1 MNAKLK
7 LISVM
12 TLSAVLSACSMIPD
26 YQRPANPVMMKT
38 SEAIVNAS
46 LAADTGWQDFYQDKQ
61 LQQLIALSLENNR
74 NLRATVLQVE
84 QLRAQYK
91 IQRAELF
98 PAING
103 TASATRQRFGDNL
116 GASSGQS
123 QFGGG
128 GGIYEEYQIGVGVS
142 AWEIDFFGRI
152 ESLKQMA
159 LEQFLASEASRKS
172 IQLTLVSEVADA
184 WFSYNATIAQQE
196 FSRSTRLAREESYEL
211 INKRFESGLASEL
224 ALRQAETALH
234 EARIAES
241 LFEQQANQ
249 NFSALELL
257 VGQTLD
263 RQQWKAQWEEENLTL
278 QDLPVNLS
286 SEVLLDRPDVMQA
299 EHQIKAANAN
309 IGAARAAFFPRI
321 SLTAAVGLGGSSAS
335 DLTHTGNRLW
345 QISPQLSLPLLD
357 WGVNDANL
365 DVAELQKDINIA
377 SYQQIIQQAFKE
389 VIDEMQA
396 RETLDSQ
403 LNAQQDLTKATG
415 RSLELAEIRYDA
427 GVDSYLEVLDAQRSH
442 IDAQLAQIDTQ
453 LARLR
458 NQLTLYKA
466 LGGGLKA
473 YTGEVIQP
481 ATP

>member
-7 LISVM
+7 LVSIM
-12 TLSAVLSACSMIPD
+12 TLSAILSACSMIPD
-26 YQRPANPVMMKT
+26 YQRPANPVMLKS
-38 SEAIVNAS
+38 SESIVDAS

-98 PAING
+98 PGVDG
-103 TASATRQRFGDNL
+103 TASATRQRVPEGL
-116 GASSGQS
+116 SSSAQTIGS
-123 QFGGG
+123 
-128 GGIYEEYQIGVGVS
+128 GGIYEEYQIGVGIS

-152 ESLKQMA
+152 DSLKQAA
-159 LEQFLASEASRKS
+159 LEQFLASEASRRS

-184 WFSYNATIAQQE
+184 WFSWQATVAQLE
-196 FSRSTRLAREESYEL
+196 FSSSTRKAREESYEL

-234 EARIAES
+234 EARITES
-241 LFEQQANQ
+241 SFQQQANQ
-249 NFSALELL
+249 NFTALELL

-263 RQQWKAQWEEENLTL
+263 PQQWKADWQDDAPLL
-278 QDLPVNLS
+278 QDLPVDLS
-286 SEVLLDRPDVMQA
+286 SEVLLARPDVMQA

-321 SLTAAVGLGGSSAS
+321 SLTTAIGLGGSTPS
-335 DLTHTGNRLW
+335 DLSQSGNRTW

-357 WGVNDANL
+357 WGVNEASL
-365 DVAELQKDINIA
+365 DVAELEKDINIA
-377 SYQQIIQQAFKE
+377 RYQETIQQAFKE
-389 VIDEMQA
+389 VLDEMQA
-396 RETLDSQ
+396 RETLDAQ
-403 LNAQQDLTKATG
+403 LSAQQDLTKATN
-415 RSLELAEIRYDA
+415 RSLELAQIRYDA

-442 IDAQLAQIDTQ
+442 IDAQLAQIDTR

-473 YTGEVIQP
+473 YSGEVIEP

>member
-7 LISVM
+7 LISVI
-12 TLSAVLSACSMIPD
+12 TLSAALGACSMIPD
-26 YQRPANPVMMKT
+26 YQRPANPVMLES
-38 SEAIVNAS
+38 SESIVNAS
-46 LAADTGWQDFYQDKQ
+46 LAADTGWQEFYQDKQ

-74 NLRATVLQVE
+74 NLRATIFQVE

-91 IQRAELF
+91 IQRAERL
-98 PAING
+98 PAVDG
-103 TASATRQRFGDNL
+103 TASATRQRVPEGV
-116 GASSGQS
+116 SSGS
-123 QFGGG
+123 QAIGG
-128 GGIYEEYQIGVGVS
+128 GGIYEEYQIGVGIS

-152 ESLKQMA
+152 DSLQQAA

-184 WFSYNATIAQQE
+184 WFSWQATIAQLE
-196 FSRSTRLAREESYEL
+196 FSRSTREAREESYEL

-241 LFEQQANQ
+241 RYQQQANQ
-249 NFSALELL
+249 NFTALELL

-263 RQQWKAQWEEENLTL
+263 RQQWTAKWGEDVHTL

-286 SEVLLDRPDVMQA
+286 SEVLLSRPDVMQA
-299 EHQIKAANAN
+299 EHQLKAANAN

-321 SLTAAVGLGGSSAS
+321 SLTAAIGLGGSTPSN
-335 DLTHTGNRLW
+335 LTNSGSRLW

-377 SYQQIIQQAFKE
+377 RYQETIQQAFKE
-389 VIDEMQA
+389 VLDEMQA
-396 RETLDSQ
+396 RQTLDAQ

-415 RSLELAEIRYDA
+415 RSLQLAEIRYDA

-453 LARLR
+453 MARLR

-473 YTGEVIQP
+473 YSGEVIEP

>member
-12 TLSAVLSACSMIPD
+12 TLSAVLSACSMIPE
-26 YQRPANPVMMKT
+26 YQRPANPVT
-38 SEAIVNAS
+38 LESSESIVDAS
-46 LAADTGWQDFYQDKQ
+46 LAADTGWQEFYQDKQ

-91 IQRAELF
+91 IQRAELL
-98 PAING
+98 PAVNAN
-103 TASATRQRFGDNL
+103 ASATRQRVPESLNTTGL
-116 GASSGQS
+116 GGSGV
-123 QFGGG
+123 
-128 GGIYEEYQIGVGVS
+128 YEEYQIGVGVS

-152 ESLKQMA
+152 DSLQQAA

-184 WFSYNATIAQQE
+184 WFSWQATNAQLE
-196 FSRSTRLAREESYEL
+196 FSRSTREAREESYEL

-241 LFEQQANQ
+241 LYQQQANQ
-249 NFSALELL
+249 NFTALELL
-257 VGQTLD
+257 VGQTLN
-263 RQQWKAQWEEENLTL
+263 RKQWTVKWDDEAHTL

-286 SEVLLDRPDVMQA
+286 SEVLLARPDVIQA
-299 EHQIKAANAN
+299 EHQVKAANAN

-321 SLTAAVGLGGSSAS
+321 SLTTSLGLGGSSPS
-335 DLTHTGNRLW
+335 NLTNTGNRLW

-377 SYQQIIQQAFKE
+377 RYQQTIQQAFKE
-389 VIDEMQA
+389 VLDEMQA
-396 RETLDSQ
+396 RVTLDAQ
-403 LNAQQDLTKATG
+403 LTAQQDLTKATG

-473 YTGEVIQP
+473 SSGEVIQP

>member
-7 LISVM
+7 LISVI
-12 TLSAVLSACSMIPD
+12 TLSAALGACSMIPD
-26 YQRPANPVMMKT
+26 YQRPANPVMLES
-38 SEAIVNAS
+38 SESIVNAS
-46 LAADTGWQDFYQDKQ
+46 LAADTGWQEFYQDKQ

-74 NLRATVLQVE
+74 NLRATIFQVE

-91 IQRAELF
+91 IQRAERL
-98 PAING
+98 PAVDG
-103 TASATRQRFGDNL
+103 TASATRQRVPEGV
-116 GASSGQS
+116 SSGS
-123 QFGGG
+123 QAIGG
-128 GGIYEEYQIGVGVS
+128 GGIYEEYQIGVGIS

-152 ESLKQMA
+152 DSLQQAA

-184 WFSYNATIAQQE
+184 WFSWQATIAQLE
-196 FSRSTRLAREESYEL
+196 FSRSTREAREESYEL

-241 LFEQQANQ
+241 RYQQQANQ
-249 NFSALELL
+249 NFTALELL

-263 RQQWKAQWEEENLTL
+263 RQQWTAKWGEDVHTL

-286 SEVLLDRPDVMQA
+286 SEVLLSRPDVMQA
-299 EHQIKAANAN
+299 EHQLKAANAN

-321 SLTAAVGLGGSSAS
+321 SLAAAIGLGGSTPS
-335 DLTHTGNRLW
+335 DLTNSGSRLW

-377 SYQQIIQQAFKE
+377 RYQETIQQAFKE
-389 VIDEMQA
+389 VLDEMQA
-396 RETLDSQ
+396 RQTLDAQ

-415 RSLELAEIRYDA
+415 RSLQLAEIRYDA

-473 YTGEVIQP
+473 
-481 ATP
+481 

>member
-12 TLSAVLSACSMIPD
+12 TLSAMLSACSMIPE
-26 YQRPANPVMMKT
+26 YQRPANPVMLES
-38 SEAIVNAS
+38 SESIVDAS
-46 LAADTGWQDFYQDKQ
+46 LAADTGWQEFYQDKQ

-91 IQRAELF
+91 IQRAELL
-98 PAING
+98 PALNAN
-103 TASATRQRFGDNL
+103 ASATRQRVPESLNTTGL
-116 GASSGQS
+116 GGSGV
-123 QFGGG
+123 
-128 GGIYEEYQIGVGVS
+128 YDEYQIGVGIS

-152 ESLKQMA
+152 DSLQQAA

-184 WFSYNATIAQQE
+184 WFSWQATIAQLE
-196 FSRSTRLAREESYEL
+196 FSRSTREAREESYEL

-241 LFEQQANQ
+241 LYQQQANQ
-249 NFSALELL
+249 NFTALELL

-263 RQQWKAQWEEENLTL
+263 RQQWTAKWNDDEHTL

-286 SEVLLDRPDVMQA
+286 SEVLLARPDVMQA
-299 EHQIKAANAN
+299 EHQVKAANAN

-321 SLTAAVGLGGSSAS
+321 SLTSSLGLGGSSPS
-335 DLTHTGNRLW
+335 DLTNTGNRLW

-377 SYQQIIQQAFKE
+377 RYQETIQQAFKE
-389 VIDEMQA
+389 VLDEMQA
-396 RETLDSQ
+396 RVTLDAQ
-403 LNAQQDLTKATG
+403 LTAQQDLTKATG

-473 YTGEVIQP
+473 YSGEVIEQ

>member
-7 LISVM
+7 LISVI
-12 TLSAVLSACSMIPD
+12 TLSAALGACSMIPD
-26 YQRPANPVMMKT
+26 YQRPANPVMLES
-38 SEAIVNAS
+38 SESIVNAS
-46 LAADTGWQDFYQDKQ
+46 LAADTGWQEFYQDKQ

-74 NLRATVLQVE
+74 NLRATIFQVE

-91 IQRAELF
+91 IQRAERL
-98 PAING
+98 PAVDG
-103 TASATRQRFGDNL
+103 TASATRQRVPEGV
-116 GASSGQS
+116 SSGS
-123 QFGGG
+123 QAIGG
-128 GGIYEEYQIGVGVS
+128 GGIYEEYQIGVGIS

-152 ESLKQMA
+152 DSLQQAA

-184 WFSYNATIAQQE
+184 WFSWQATIAQLE
-196 FSRSTRLAREESYEL
+196 FSRSTREAREESYEL

-241 LFEQQANQ
+241 RYQQQANQ
-249 NFSALELL
+249 NFTALELL

-263 RQQWKAQWEEENLTL
+263 RQQWTAKWGEDVHTL

-286 SEVLLDRPDVMQA
+286 SEVLLSRPDVMQA
-299 EHQIKAANAN
+299 EHQLKAANAN

-321 SLTAAVGLGGSSAS
+321 SLTAAIGLGGSTPS
-335 DLTHTGNRLW
+335 DLTNSGSRLW

-377 SYQQIIQQAFKE
+377 RYQETIQQAFKE
-389 VIDEMQA
+389 VLDEMQA
-396 RETLDSQ
+396 RQTLDAQ

-415 RSLELAEIRYDA
+415 RSLQLAEIRYDA

-473 YTGEVIQP
+473 YSGEVIEP

>member
-7 LISVM
+7 LISVI
-12 TLSAVLSACSMIPD
+12 TLSAALGACSMIPD
-26 YQRPANPVMMKT
+26 YQRPANPVMLES
-38 SEAIVNAS
+38 SESIVNAS
-46 LAADTGWQDFYQDKQ
+46 LAADTGWQEFYQDKQ

-74 NLRATVLQVE
+74 NLRATIFQVE

-91 IQRAELF
+91 IQRAERL
-98 PAING
+98 PAVDG
-103 TASATRQRFGDNL
+103 TASATRQRVPEGV
-116 GASSGQS
+116 SSGS
-123 QFGGG
+123 QAIGG
-128 GGIYEEYQIGVGVS
+128 GGIYEEYQIGVGIS

-152 ESLKQMA
+152 DSLQQAA

-184 WFSYNATIAQQE
+184 WFSWQATIAQLE
-196 FSRSTRLAREESYEL
+196 FSRSTREAREESYEL

-241 LFEQQANQ
+241 RYQQQANQ
-249 NFSALELL
+249 NFTALELL

-263 RQQWKAQWEEENLTL
+263 RQQWTAKWGEDVHTL

-286 SEVLLDRPDVMQA
+286 SEVLLSRPDVMQA
-299 EHQIKAANAN
+299 EHQLKAANAN

-321 SLTAAVGLGGSSAS
+321 SLAAAIGLGGSTPS
-335 DLTHTGNRLW
+335 DLTNSGSRLW

-377 SYQQIIQQAFKE
+377 RYQETIQQAFKE
-389 VIDEMQA
+389 VLDEMQA
-396 RETLDSQ
+396 RQTLDAQ

-415 RSLELAEIRYDA
+415 RSLQLAEIRYDA

-473 YTGEVIQP
+473 YSGEVIEP

>member
-12 TLSAVLSACSMIPD
+12 TLSAMLSACSMIPE
-26 YQRPANPVMMKT
+26 YQRPANPVMLES
-38 SEAIVNAS
+38 SESIVDAS
-46 LAADTGWQDFYQDKQ
+46 LAADTGWQEFYQDKQ

-91 IQRAELF
+91 IQRAELL
-98 PAING
+98 PAVNAN
-103 TASATRQRFGDNL
+103 ASATRQRVPESLNTTGL
-116 GASSGQS
+116 GGSGV
-123 QFGGG
+123 
-128 GGIYEEYQIGVGVS
+128 YDEYQIGVGIS

-152 ESLKQMA
+152 DSLQQAA

-184 WFSYNATIAQQE
+184 WFSWQATIAQLE
-196 FSRSTRLAREESYEL
+196 FSRSTREAREESYEL

-241 LFEQQANQ
+241 LYQQQANQ
-249 NFSALELL
+249 NFTALELL

-263 RQQWKAQWEEENLTL
+263 RQQWTAKWNDDEHTL

-286 SEVLLDRPDVMQA
+286 SEVLLARPDVMQA
-299 EHQIKAANAN
+299 EHQVKAANAN

-321 SLTAAVGLGGSSAS
+321 SLTSSLGLGGSSPS
-335 DLTHTGNRLW
+335 DLTNTGNRLW

-377 SYQQIIQQAFKE
+377 RYQETIQQAFKE
-389 VIDEMQA
+389 VLDEMQA
-396 RETLDSQ
+396 RVTLDAQ
-403 LNAQQDLTKATG
+403 LTAQQDLTKATG

-466 LGGGLKA
+466 LGGGL
-473 YTGEVIQP
+473 
-481 ATP
+481 

>member
-12 TLSAVLSACSMIPD
+12 TLSAVLSACSMIPE
-26 YQRPANPVMMKT
+26 YQRPANPVT
-38 SEAIVNAS
+38 LESGESIVDAS
-46 LAADTGWQDFYQDKQ
+46 LAADTGWQEFYQDKQ

-91 IQRAELF
+91 IQRAELL
-98 PAING
+98 PAVNAN
-103 TASATRQRFGDNL
+103 ASATRQRVPSGL
-116 GASSGQS
+116 GASSQTL
-123 QFGGG
+123 GG

-152 ESLKQMA
+152 DSLQQAA

-172 IQLTLVSEVADA
+172 IQLTLVAEVADA
-184 WFSYNATIAQQE
+184 WFSWQATIAQLE
-196 FSRSTRLAREESYEL
+196 FSRSTREAREESYEL

-241 LFEQQANQ
+241 LYQQQANQ
-249 NFSALELL
+249 NFTALELL

-263 RQQWKAQWEEENLTL
+263 RQQWAAKWNDDEHTL
-278 QDLPVNLS
+278 QDLPINLS
-286 SEVLLDRPDVMQA
+286 SEVLLARPDVMQA
-299 EHQIKAANAN
+299 EHQVKAANAN

-321 SLTAAVGLGGSSAS
+321 SLTTAIGIGGSSPS
-335 DLTHTGNRLW
+335 DLTNSGNRLW

-377 SYQQIIQQAFKE
+377 RYQETIQQAFKE
-389 VIDEMQA
+389 VLDEMQA
-396 RETLDSQ
+396 RVTLDAQ
-403 LNAQQDLTKATG
+403 LTAQQDLTKATG

-473 YTGEVIQP
+473 YSGEVIQP

>member
-12 TLSAVLSACSMIPD
+12 TLSAMLSACSMIPE
-26 YQRPANPVMMKT
+26 YQRPANPVMLQS
-38 SEAIVNAS
+38 SESIVDAS
-46 LAADTGWQDFYQDKQ
+46 LAADTGWQEFYQDKQ

-91 IQRAELF
+91 IQRAELL
-98 PAING
+98 PAVNAN
-103 TASATRQRFGDNL
+103 ASATRQRVPESLNTTGL
-116 GASSGQS
+116 GGSGV
-123 QFGGG
+123 
-128 GGIYEEYQIGVGVS
+128 YDEYQIGVGIS

-152 ESLKQMA
+152 DSLQQAA

-184 WFSYNATIAQQE
+184 WFSWQATIAQLE
-196 FSRSTRLAREESYEL
+196 FSRSTREAREESYEL

-241 LFEQQANQ
+241 LYQQQANQ
-249 NFSALELL
+249 NFTALELL

-263 RQQWKAQWEEENLTL
+263 RQQWTAKWNDDEHTL

-286 SEVLLDRPDVMQA
+286 SEVLLARPDVMQA
-299 EHQIKAANAN
+299 EHQVKAANAN

-321 SLTAAVGLGGSSAS
+321 SLTTSLGLGGSSPS
-335 DLTHTGNRLW
+335 DLTNSGNRLW

-377 SYQQIIQQAFKE
+377 RYQETIQQAFKE
-389 VIDEMQA
+389 VLDEMQA
-396 RETLDSQ
+396 RVTLDAQ
-403 LNAQQDLTKATG
+403 LTAQQDLTKATG

-473 YTGEVIQP
+473 YAGEVIQP

>member
-12 TLSAVLSACSMIPD
+12 TLSAMLSACSMIPE
-26 YQRPANPVMMKT
+26 YQRPANPVMLES
-38 SEAIVNAS
+38 SESIVDAS
-46 LAADTGWQDFYQDKQ
+46 LAADTGWQEFYQDKQ

-91 IQRAELF
+91 IQRAERL
-98 PAING
+98 PAVNAN
-103 TASATRQRFGDNL
+103 ASATRQRVPSGL
-116 GASSGQS
+116 GASSQTL
-123 QFGGG
+123 GG
-128 GGIYEEYQIGVGVS
+128 GGIYEEYQIGVGIS

-152 ESLKQMA
+152 DSLQQAA

-184 WFSYNATIAQQE
+184 WFSWQATIAQLE
-196 FSRSTRLAREESYEL
+196 FSRSTREAREESYEL

-241 LFEQQANQ
+241 LYQQQANQ
-249 NFSALELL
+249 NFTSLELL
-257 VGQTLD
+257 VGQTLN
-263 RQQWKAQWEEENLTL
+263 REQWTAKWNDDAHTL

-286 SEVLLDRPDVMQA
+286 SEVLLARPDVIQA
-299 EHQIKAANAN
+299 EHQVKAANAN

-321 SLTAAVGLGGSSAS
+321 SLTTAIGIGGSSPS
-335 DLTHTGNRLW
+335 DLTNSGNRLW

-377 SYQQIIQQAFKE
+377 RYQETIQQAFKE
-389 VIDEMQA
+389 VLDEMQA
-396 RETLDSQ
+396 RVTLDAQ
-403 LNAQQDLTKATG
+403 LTAQQDLTKATG
-415 RSLELAEIRYDA
+415 RSLQLAEIRYDA

-473 YTGEVIQP
+473 YSGEVIQP

>member
-12 TLSAVLSACSMIPD
+12 TLSAMLSACSMIPE
-26 YQRPANPVMMKT
+26 YQRPANPVMLQS
-38 SEAIVNAS
+38 SESIVDAS
-46 LAADTGWQDFYQDKQ
+46 LAADTGWQEFYQDKQ

-91 IQRAELF
+91 IQRAELL
-98 PAING
+98 PAVNAN
-103 TASATRQRFGDNL
+103 ASATRQRVPESLNTTGL
-116 GASSGQS
+116 GGSGV
-123 QFGGG
+123 
-128 GGIYEEYQIGVGVS
+128 YDEYQIGVGIS

-152 ESLKQMA
+152 DSLQQAA

-184 WFSYNATIAQQE
+184 WFSWQATIAQLE
-196 FSRSTRLAREESYEL
+196 FSRSTREAREESYEL

-241 LFEQQANQ
+241 LYQQQANQ
-249 NFSALELL
+249 NFTALELL

-263 RQQWKAQWEEENLTL
+263 RQQWTTKWNDDEHKL

-286 SEVLLDRPDVMQA
+286 SEVLLARPDVMQA
-299 EHQIKAANAN
+299 EHQVKAANAN

-321 SLTAAVGLGGSSAS
+321 SLTTSLGLGGSSPS
-335 DLTHTGNRLW
+335 DLTNSGNRLW

-377 SYQQIIQQAFKE
+377 RYQETIQQAFKE
-389 VIDEMQA
+389 VLDEMQA
-396 RETLDSQ
+396 RVTLDAQ
-403 LNAQQDLTKATG
+403 LTAQQDLTKATG

-473 YTGEVIQP
+473 YAGEVIQP

>member
-1 MNAKLK
+1 MNAKMK

-12 TLSAVLSACSMIPD
+12 TLSALLSACSMIPD
-26 YQRPANPVMMKT
+26 YQRPANPVMLEN
-38 SEAIVNAS
+38 SESIINAS
-46 LAADTGWQDFYQDKQ
+46 LAADTGWQEFYQDKQ

-91 IQRAELF
+91 IQRAELL
-98 PAING
+98 PPMDA
-103 TASATRQRFGDNL
+103 TASATRQRIPGSLDTTGLAGN
-116 GASSGQS
+116 
-123 QFGGG
+123 
-128 GGIYEEYQIGVGVS
+128 GIYEEYQIGVGVS

-152 ESLKQMA
+152 DSLQQAA
-159 LEQFLASEASRKS
+159 LEQFLATDASRKS

-184 WFSYNATIAQQE
+184 WFSWQATTAQLE
-196 FSRSTRLAREESYEL
+196 FSRSTREAREESYEL

-241 LFEQQANQ
+241 RYQQQANQ
-249 NFSALELL
+249 NFTALELL
-257 VGQTLD
+257 VGQTLN
-263 RQQWKAQWEEENLTL
+263 RQQWQPAWGEDAPTL

-286 SEVLLDRPDVMQA
+286 SEVLLARPDVMAA

-321 SLTAAVGLGGSSAS
+321 SLTAAVGIGGSTPS
-335 DLTHTGNRLW
+335 DLNSMGNRTW

-377 SYQQIIQQAFKE
+377 RYQETIQQAFKE
-389 VIDEMQA
+389 VLDEMQA
-396 RETLDSQ
+396 RETLDAQ
-403 LNAQQDLTKATG
+403 FTAQQDLTEATG

-473 YTGEVIQP
+473 YSGQVIAP
-481 ATP
+481 TTP

>member
-12 TLSAVLSACSMIPD
+12 TLSAVLSACSMIPE
-26 YQRPANPVMMKT
+26 YQRPANPVMLES
-38 SEAIVNAS
+38 SESIVDAS
-46 LAADTGWQDFYQDKQ
+46 LAADTGWQEFYQDKQ

-91 IQRAELF
+91 IQRAERL
-98 PAING
+98 PAVN
-103 TASATRQRFGDNL
+103 ANVSATRQRVPEGLNTSGL
-116 GASSGQS
+116 GGS
-123 QFGGG
+123 
-128 GGIYEEYQIGVGVS
+128 GIYEEYQIGVGVS

-152 ESLKQMA
+152 DSLQQAA

-184 WFSYNATIAQQE
+184 WFSWQATIAQLE
-196 FSRSTRLAREESYEL
+196 FSRSTREAREESYEL

-241 LFEQQANQ
+241 LYQQQANQ
-249 NFSALELL
+249 NFTALELL

-263 RQQWKAQWEEENLTL
+263 RQQWTTKWNDDSHTL

-286 SEVLLDRPDVMQA
+286 SEVLLARPDVMQA
-299 EHQIKAANAN
+299 EHQVKAANAN

-321 SLTAAVGLGGSSAS
+321 SLTTSLGIGGASPS
-335 DLTHTGNRLW
+335 DLTNTGNRLW
-345 QISPQLSLPLLD
+345 QISPQLTLPLLD

-377 SYQQIIQQAFKE
+377 RYQETIQRAFKE
-389 VIDEMQA
+389 VLDEMQA
-396 RETLDSQ
+396 RVTLDAQ
-403 LNAQQDLTKATG
+403 LTAQQDLTKATG

-473 YTGEVIQP
+473 YSGEVIQP

>member
-26 YQRPANPVMMKT
+26 YQRPANPVMLEN
-38 SEAIVNAS
+38 SEAVVNAS
-46 LAADTGWQDFYQDKQ
+46 LAADTGWQEFYQDEQ

-91 IQRAELF
+91 IQRAELL
-98 PAING
+98 PAVDG
-103 TASATRQRFGDNL
+103 TASATRQRVPEGV
-116 GASSGQS
+116 SSGTQTV
-123 QFGGG
+123 GG
-128 GGIYEEYQIGVGVS
+128 GGIYEEYQIGVGIS

-152 ESLKQMA
+152 DSLQQAA
-159 LEQFLASEASRKS
+159 LEQFLASEASRRS

-184 WFSYNATIAQQE
+184 WFSWQATVAQLE
-196 FSRSTRLAREESYEL
+196 FSSSTREAREESYEL

-241 LFEQQANQ
+241 SFQQQANQ
-249 NFSALELL
+249 NFTALELL
-257 VGQTLD
+257 VGQRLD
-263 RQQWKAQWEEENLTL
+263 RQHWQADWEDDDPLL

-286 SEVLLDRPDVMQA
+286 SEVLLARPDVMQA

-321 SLTAAVGLGGSSAS
+321 SLTTAIGIGGSTPS
-335 DLTHTGNRLW
+335 DLSDSGNRLW
-345 QISPQLSLPLLD
+345 QISPQLSVPLLD

-365 DVAELQKDINIA
+365 DVAELEKDINIA
-377 SYQQIIQQAFKE
+377 RYQETIQRAFKE
-389 VIDEMQA
+389 VLDEMQA
-396 RETLDSQ
+396 RETLDAQ
-403 LNAQQDLTKATG
+403 LDAQQDLTKATN
-415 RSLELAEIRYDA
+415 RSLELAQIRYDA

-442 IDAQLAQIDTQ
+442 IDAQLAQIDTR

-473 YTGEVIQP
+473 YSGEVIEP

>member
-7 LISVM
+7 LISVI
-12 TLSAVLSACSMIPD
+12 TLSAALGACSMIPD
-26 YQRPANPVMMKT
+26 YQRPANPVMLES
-38 SEAIVNAS
+38 SESIVNAS
-46 LAADTGWQDFYQDKQ
+46 LAADTGWQEFYQDKQ

-74 NLRATVLQVE
+74 NLRATIFQVE

-91 IQRAELF
+91 IQRAERL
-98 PAING
+98 PAVDG
-103 TASATRQRFGDNL
+103 TASATRQRVPEGV
-116 GASSGQS
+116 SSGS
-123 QFGGG
+123 QAIGG
-128 GGIYEEYQIGVGVS
+128 GGIYEEYQIGVGIS

-152 ESLKQMA
+152 DSLQQAA

-184 WFSYNATIAQQE
+184 WFSWQATIAQLE
-196 FSRSTRLAREESYEL
+196 FSRSTREAREESYEL

-241 LFEQQANQ
+241 RYQQQANQ
-249 NFSALELL
+249 NFTALELL

-263 RQQWKAQWEEENLTL
+263 RQQWTAKWGEDVHTL

-286 SEVLLDRPDVMQA
+286 SEVLLSRPDVMQA
-299 EHQIKAANAN
+299 EHQLKAANAN

-321 SLTAAVGLGGSSAS
+321 SLAAAIGLGGSTPS
-335 DLTHTGNRLW
+335 DLTNSGSRLW

-377 SYQQIIQQAFKE
+377 RYQETIQQAFKE
-389 VIDEMQA
+389 VLDEMQA
-396 RETLDSQ
+396 RQTLDAQ

-415 RSLELAEIRYDA
+415 RSLQLAEIRYDA

-466 LGGGLKA
+466 LGAGLKA
-473 YTGEVIQP
+473 YSGEVIEP

>member
-26 YQRPANPVMMKT
+26 YQRPANPVMLENNESM
-38 SEAIVNAS
+38 VDAS

-98 PAING
+98 PAVDG
-103 TASATRQRFGDNL
+103 TANATRQRIPGSL
-116 GASSGQS
+116 SSTS
-123 QFGGG
+123 QVG
-128 GGIYEEYQIGVGVS
+128 GGIYEEYQIGVGIS

-152 ESLKQMA
+152 DSLKQAA
-159 LEQFLASEASRKS
+159 LEQFLASEASRRS

-184 WFSYNATIAQQE
+184 WFSWQATIAQLE
-196 FSRSTRLAREESYEL
+196 FSRSTRKAREESYEL

-241 LFEQQANQ
+241 SFQQQANQ
-249 NFSALELL
+249 NFTALELL
-257 VGQTLD
+257 VGQSLA
-263 RQQWKAQWEEENLTL
+263 RQQWQPDWEDDAPLL

-286 SEVLLDRPDVMQA
+286 SEVLLARPDVIQA

-321 SLTAAVGLGGSSAS
+321 SLTTAIGIGGSTPS
-335 DLTHTGNRLW
+335 DLSNSGNRSW

-365 DVAELQKDINIA
+365 NVATLEKDINIA
-377 SYQQIIQQAFKE
+377 RYQETIQQAFKE
-389 VIDEMQA
+389 VLDEMQA
-396 RETLDSQ
+396 RDTLDTQ
-403 LNAQQDLTKATG
+403 LDAQQDLTKATH
-415 RSLELAEIRYDA
+415 RSLELAQIRYDA
-427 GVDSYLEVLDAQRSH
+427 GIDSYLEVLDAQRSH
-442 IDAQLAQIDTQ
+442 IDAQLAQIDTR

-473 YTGEVIQP
+473 YSGEVVEP
-481 ATP
+481 AAP

>member
-12 TLSAVLSACSMIPD
+12 TISAALGACSMIPD
-26 YQRPANPVMMKT
+26 YQRPANPVMLES
-38 SEAIVNAS
+38 SESVVDAS
-46 LAADTGWQDFYQDKQ
+46 LAADTGWQEFYQDKQ

-74 NLRATVLQVE
+74 NLRATILQVE

-91 IQRAELF
+91 IQRAELL
-98 PAING
+98 PAVDG
-103 TASATRQRFGDNL
+103 TASATRQRVPEGV
-116 GASSGQS
+116 SSGS
-123 QFGGG
+123 QAIGG
-128 GGIYEEYQIGVGVS
+128 GGIYEEYQIGVGIS

-152 ESLKQMA
+152 DSLQQAA

-184 WFSYNATIAQQE
+184 WFSWQATIAQLK
-196 FSRSTRLAREESYEL
+196 FSSSTREAREESYEL

-241 LFEQQANQ
+241 RYQQQANQ
-249 NFSALELL
+249 NFTALELL

-263 RQQWKAQWEEENLTL
+263 RQQWTAKWEDDAHTL

-286 SEVLLDRPDVMQA
+286 SDVLLSRPDVMQA
-299 EHQIKAANAN
+299 EHELKAANAN

-321 SLTAAVGLGGSSAS
+321 SLTAAIGLGGSTPS
-335 DLTHTGNRLW
+335 DLSNSGSRLW

-377 SYQQIIQQAFKE
+377 RYQETIQQAFKE
-389 VIDEMQA
+389 VLDEMQA
-396 RETLDSQ
+396 RQTLDAQ
-403 LNAQQDLTKATG
+403 LSAQQDLTKATG
-415 RSLELAEIRYDA
+415 RSLQLAEIRYDA

-473 YTGEVIQP
+473 YSGEVIEP

>member
-12 TLSAVLSACSMIPD
+12 TLSAMLSACSMIPE
-26 YQRPANPVMMKT
+26 YQRPANPVMLES
-38 SEAIVNAS
+38 SESIVDAS
-46 LAADTGWQDFYQDKQ
+46 LAADTGWQEFYQDKQ

-91 IQRAELF
+91 IQRAELL
-98 PAING
+98 PAVNAN
-103 TASATRQRFGDNL
+103 ASATRQRVPESLNTTGL
-116 GASSGQS
+116 GGSGV
-123 QFGGG
+123 
-128 GGIYEEYQIGVGVS
+128 YDEYQIGVGIS

-152 ESLKQMA
+152 DSLQQAA

-184 WFSYNATIAQQE
+184 WFSWQATIAQLE
-196 FSRSTRLAREESYEL
+196 FSRSTREAREESYEL

-241 LFEQQANQ
+241 LYQQQANQ
-249 NFSALELL
+249 NFTALELL

-263 RQQWKAQWEEENLTL
+263 RQQWTAKWNDDEHTL

-286 SEVLLDRPDVMQA
+286 SEVLLARPDVMQA
-299 EHQIKAANAN
+299 EHQVKAANAN

-321 SLTAAVGLGGSSAS
+321 SLTSSLGLGGSSPS
-335 DLTHTGNRLW
+335 DLTNTGNRLW

-377 SYQQIIQQAFKE
+377 RYQETIQQAFKE
-389 VIDEMQA
+389 VLDEMQA
-396 RETLDSQ
+396 RVTLDAQ
-403 LNAQQDLTKATG
+403 LTAQQDLTKATG

-473 YTGEVIQP
+473 TQVK
-481 ATP
+481 

>member
-12 TLSAVLSACSMIPD
+12 TLSAMLSACSMIPE
-26 YQRPANPVMMKT
+26 YQRPANPVMLES
-38 SEAIVNAS
+38 SESIVDAS
-46 LAADTGWQDFYQDKQ
+46 LAADTGWQEFYQDKQ

-91 IQRAELF
+91 IQRAELL
-98 PAING
+98 PAVNAN
-103 TASATRQRFGDNL
+103 ASATRQRVPESLNTTGL
-116 GASSGQS
+116 GGSGV
-123 QFGGG
+123 
-128 GGIYEEYQIGVGVS
+128 YDEYQIGVGIS

-152 ESLKQMA
+152 DSLQQAA

-184 WFSYNATIAQQE
+184 WFSWQATIAQLE
-196 FSRSTRLAREESYEL
+196 FSRSTREAREESYEL

-241 LFEQQANQ
+241 LYQQQANQ
-249 NFSALELL
+249 NFTALELL

-263 RQQWKAQWEEENLTL
+263 RQQWTAKWNDDEHTL

-286 SEVLLDRPDVMQA
+286 SEVLLARPDVMQA
-299 EHQIKAANAN
+299 EHQVKAANAN

-321 SLTAAVGLGGSSAS
+321 SLTSSLGLGGSSPS
-335 DLTHTGNRLW
+335 DLTNTGNRLW

-377 SYQQIIQQAFKE
+377 RYQETIQQAFKE
-389 VIDEMQA
+389 VLDEMQA
-396 RETLDSQ
+396 RVTLDAQ
-403 LNAQQDLTKATG
+403 LTAQQDLTKATG

-473 YTGEVIQP
+473 YSGEVIEQ